1 MHVWIA
7 NMYRYCMSVVA
18 GILYIQIHIKSY
30 FCVLIPPRR
39 LTVWVCRRK
48 GSQLMFL
55 RAINPHIKL
64 YTVIS
69 QLYTVIF
76 QLYVYIPWKFK
87 LYLIYIYTVYIY
99 SIYICTSNVFYFCLQ
114 RHIMLPTGFPSE
126 QVFEAY
132 LNPVVD
138 DSSEAFS
145 WANPDLHSLRLYP
158 FYYNDIL
165 E

>member
-7 NMYRYCMSVVA
+7 NMYGYCMYVVA
-18 GILYIQIHIKSY
+18 GILYIQIHTKSY

-64 YTVIS
+64 YTVIF

-87 LYLIYIYTVYIY
+87 LYLIYIYIQYIYTVYTFVLQMFSISVCRGISCCQLVSHLSKY
-99 SIYICTSNVFYFCLQ
+99 SRHILIQLLMIQAKLFRGPILIYIPLDY
-114 RHIMLPTGFPSE
+114 
-126 QVFEAY
+126 
-132 LNPVVD
+132 
-138 DSSEAFS
+138 
-145 WANPDLHSLRLYP
+145 
-158 FYYNDIL
+158 IL
-165 E
+165 FTITIF

>member
-48 GSQLMFL
+48 DSQLMFL

-87 LYLIYIYTVYIY
+87 LYLIYIYIY
-99 SIYICTSNVFYFCLQ
+99 SIYIQYIYLYFKCFLF
-114 RHIMLPTGFPSE
+114 LFA
-126 QVFEAY
+126 EAY
-132 LNPVVD
+132 H
-138 DSSEAFS
+138 A
-145 WANPDLHSLRLYP
+145 ANWFPIWTSIRG
-158 FYYNDIL
+158 IS
-165 E
+165 